1 MSDDASHQQP
11 SDVEG
16 ELFSTQEQE
25 QFSADDVKAGGDIG
39 KMLSALFLYTVVA
52 MGIASWWS
60 WSSIVSRSDTNRP
73 FDQGAEAA
81 AEHADGEH

>member
-1 MSDDASHQQP
+1 MSDEASHEP
-11 SDVEG
+11 AAPADN
-16 ELFSTQEQE
+16 ELFSVTEVE

-39 KMLSALFLYTVVA
+39 KMLSALFLYTILA